1 MFKVFVKKNGK
12 WKRNS
17 EHVNFENAEVNA
29 KVQFEMGFET
39 KVKEGDEVKLHLK
52 KKKEK

>member
-17 EHVNFENAEVNA
+17 EHTNFDFAEVNA

-39 KVKEGDEVKLHLK
+39 KVEEDGATVLHLK
-52 KKKEK
+52 KKEK